1 MHGLVVQELGDAPA
15 AVAAEGADEA
25 EVSGSAG
32 DATEASGWVVVEAGA
47 GAWTC
52 RGAGGDEPLD
62 LARRRLKKNGG
73 SCRALAAVDLEAGR
87 RRGPGGARRRHHRP
101 ARQRYGRTSGG

>member
-32 DATEASGWVVVEAGA
+32 DATEASGGA
-47 GAWTC
+47 GNPMEAS
-52 RGAGGDEPLD
+52 GSAGGRGERVGVRQCGRPH
-62 LARRRLKKNGG
+62 ACIERGGWSLK
-73 SCRALAAVDLEAGR
+73 APAV
-87 RRGPGGARRRHHRP
+87 
-101 ARQRYGRTSGG
+101 